1 MSRVLGLGLMA
12 AVSLVSASAFAAK
25 PQTEPQKLGYIIGMD
40 IGASLKTQ
48 GSEIDLDALFDAIRT
63 TYTGGTPELTPEE
76 AATIRE
82 AFIAQRRAAAEA
94 EQATAG
100 AANAAAGEKFLLEN
114 RSKEGVVVT
123 ESGLQYKVV
132 KMGEGPKP
140 TATDKVTVHY
150 KGTLLNGEEFD
161 SSYARGEPV
170 NFVLNQVIPGWTEG
184 VQLMPVGS
192 TFSIASRSKCIAYR
206 GASNSMADL
215 KYASRRAAQSGAGC
229 MSSTRWGENCSPAH
243 LRASASALASNPS
256 RLAAGT
262 RGVPPAKV
270 RCRQKPESVSSN
282 CGRVASLTTR
292 K

>member
-1 MSRVLGLGLMA
+1 MSRVLVLGLMA
-12 AVSLVSASAFAAK
+12 AASLISVSAFAAK

-48 GSEIDLDALFDAIRT
+48 GSEIDLDSLFAAIRT

-82 AFIAQRRAAAEA
+82 AFIAKRRAAAEA
-94 EQATAG
+94 EKATAG
-100 AANAAAGEKFLLEN
+100 AANASAGEKFLLEN
-114 RSKEGVVVT
+114 RNKEGVIVT

-132 KMGEGPKP
+132 KMGDGPKP

-150 KGTLLNGEEFD
+150 KGTLLNGQEFD

-192 TFSIASRSKCIAYR
+192 TFIFYIPSDLAY
-206 GASNSMADL
+206 GAN
-215 KYASRRAAQSGAGC
+215 GG
-229 MSSTRWGENCSPAH
+229 GPIG
-243 LRASASALASNPS
+243 PS
-256 RLAAGT
+256 ET
-262 RGVPPAKV
+262 
-270 RCRQKPESVSSN
+270 
-282 CGRVASLTTR
+282 LTFQVELLGIGD
-292 K
+292 KK

>member
-1 MSRVLGLGLMA
+1 MSRVLVLGLMA
-12 AVSLVSASAFAAK
+12 AVSLISVSAFAAK

-48 GSEIDLDALFDAIRT
+48 GSEIDLDSLFDAIRT

-82 AFIAQRRAAAEA
+82 AFIAKRRAAAEA
-94 EQATAG
+94 EKATAG

-114 RSKEGVVVT
+114 RNKEGVIVT
-123 ESGLQYKVV
+123 DSGLQYKVV
-132 KMGEGPKP
+132 KMGDGPKP
-140 TATDKVTVHY
+140 VATDKVTVHY

-192 TFSIASRSKCIAYR
+192 TFIFYIPSDLAY
-206 GASNSMADL
+206 GAN
-215 KYASRRAAQSGAGC
+215 GG
-229 MSSTRWGENCSPAH
+229 GPIG
-243 LRASASALASNPS
+243 PS
-256 RLAAGT
+256 ET
-262 RGVPPAKV
+262 
-270 RCRQKPESVSSN
+270 
-282 CGRVASLTTR
+282 LTFQVELLGIGD
-292 K
+292 KK

>member
-12 AVSLVSASAFAAK
+12 AVSLVSVSAFAAK

-48 GSEIDLDALFDAIRT
+48 GSEIDLDSLFDAIRT

-82 AFIAQRRAAAEA
+82 AFIAQRRAQAEA
-94 EQATAG
+94 EKATSG

-114 RSKEGVVVT
+114 RSKEGVIVT

-132 KMGEGPKP
+132 KMGDGPKP

-192 TFSIASRSKCIAYR
+192 TFMFYIPANLAY
-206 GASNSMADL
+206 GP
-215 KYASRRAAQSGAGC
+215 AG
-229 MSSTRWGENCSPAH
+229 GGPIG
-243 LRASASALASNPS
+243 PS
-256 RLAAGT
+256 ET
-262 RGVPPAKV
+262 
-270 RCRQKPESVSSN
+270 
-282 CGRVASLTTR
+282 LTFQVELLGIGD
-292 K
+292 KE

>member
-1 MSRVLGLGLMA
+1 MSRVLVLGLMA
-12 AVSLVSASAFAAK
+12 AASLISVSAFAAK

-48 GSEIDLDALFDAIRT
+48 GSEIDLDSLFDAIRT
-63 TYTGGTPELTPEE
+63 TYTGGTAELTPEE

-82 AFIAQRRAAAEA
+82 VFIAKRKAAAEA
-94 EQATAG
+94 EQTTAG

-114 RSKEGVVVT
+114 RNKDGVIVT

-132 KMGEGPKP
+132 KMGDGPKP

-150 KGTLLNGEEFD
+150 KGTLLNGKEFD

-192 TFSIASRSKCIAYR
+192 TFIFYIPSDLAY
-206 GASNSMADL
+206 GAN
-215 KYASRRAAQSGAGC
+215 GG
-229 MSSTRWGENCSPAH
+229 GP
-243 LRASASALASNPS
+243 
-256 RLAAGT
+256 
-262 RGVPPAKV
+262 
-270 RCRQKPESVSSN
+270 
-282 CGRVASLTTR
+282 
-292 K
+292 

>member
-1 MSRVLGLGLMA
+1 MSRVLVLGLMA
-12 AVSLVSASAFAAK
+12 AASLVSASAFAAK

-48 GSEIDLDALFDAIRT
+48 GSEIDLDSLFDAIRT

-82 AFIAQRRAAAEA
+82 AFIAKRKAAAEA
-94 EQATAG
+94 EKATAG

-114 RSKEGVVVT
+114 RNKEGVIVT

-132 KMGEGPKP
+132 KMGDGPKP
-140 TATDKVTVHY
+140 VATDKVTVHY

-192 TFSIASRSKCIAYR
+192 TFIFYIPSDLAY
-206 GASNSMADL
+206 GPN
-215 KYASRRAAQSGAGC
+215 GG
-229 MSSTRWGENCSPAH
+229 GPIG
-243 LRASASALASNPS
+243 PS
-256 RLAAGT
+256 ET
-262 RGVPPAKV
+262 
-270 RCRQKPESVSSN
+270 
-282 CGRVASLTTR
+282 LTFQVELLGIGD
-292 K
+292 KK

>member
-1 MSRVLGLGLMA
+1 MSRVLVLGLMA
-12 AVSLVSASAFAAK
+12 ATSLISVSAFAAK

-48 GSEIDLDALFDAIRT
+48 GSEIDLDSLFDAIRT

-82 AFIAQRRAAAEA
+82 AFIAQRKAAAES
-94 EQATAG
+94 EKATAG

-114 RSKEGVVVT
+114 RNKEGVIVT

-132 KMGEGPKP
+132 KMGDGPKP
-140 TATDKVTVHY
+140 VATDKVTVHY

-192 TFSIASRSKCIAYR
+192 TFIFYIPSDLAY
-206 GASNSMADL
+206 GAN
-215 KYASRRAAQSGAGC
+215 GG
-229 MSSTRWGENCSPAH
+229 GPIG
-243 LRASASALASNPS
+243 PS
-256 RLAAGT
+256 ET
-262 RGVPPAKV
+262 
-270 RCRQKPESVSSN
+270 
-282 CGRVASLTTR
+282 LTFQVELLGIGD
-292 K
+292 KK